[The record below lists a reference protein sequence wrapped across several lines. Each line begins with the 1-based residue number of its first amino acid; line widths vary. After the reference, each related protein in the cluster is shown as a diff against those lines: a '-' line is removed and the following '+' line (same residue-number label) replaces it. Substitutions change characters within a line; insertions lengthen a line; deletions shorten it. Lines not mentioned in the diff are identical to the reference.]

1 MRMLAAVLLLATA
14 CAPGAS
20 GSGTASPPPAAPATA
35 AASPSLVG
43 GYALRQVNGRDLPQP
58 SPQEPNVELTRG
70 WVQLN
75 EDGTFAITLTGRRNQ
90 EPTPGDQQMRG
101 NYVVSGS
108 TISFNPPGGTEG
120 QRFGFSLAGATLTL
134 RDDAGHTFTLQRQ

>member
-1 MRMLAAVLLLATA
+1 MRILAAVLLLAAA
-14 CAPGAS
+14 CTPLTGNAGI
-20 GSGTASPPPAAPATA
+20 ASPPPNPPAMP
-35 AASPSLVG
+35 AASGSLAG

-108 TISFNPPGGTEG
+108 TISFNPPGGTDG